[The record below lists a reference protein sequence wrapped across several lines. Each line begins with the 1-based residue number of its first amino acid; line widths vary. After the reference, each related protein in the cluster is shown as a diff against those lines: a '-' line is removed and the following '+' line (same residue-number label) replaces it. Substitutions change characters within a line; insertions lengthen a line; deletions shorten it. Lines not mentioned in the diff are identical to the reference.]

1 MLTCAGSSSIGTIVG
16 TAVGTATA
24 RGNGTVGRSIGDG
37 DDVNLALAAFGVF
50 SGPGDSSGFATFFFF
65 DAAPF
70 FAASFFFAAFA
81 FAAGLGDFLAFEG
94 AEASGNFFGVGVASS
109 SAAVFFF
116 SSLDDREAL
125 GRGVSLGFA
134 FAFFGVGEGVALFF
148 AFFAFGEGVGDASVS
163 GVLTNGSRFGLPSL
177 SCAQRYAPISALI
190 AKVIAMQMRKRGT
203 AERNRDQTAFNS

>member
-1 MLTCAGSSSIGTIVG
+1 MLTCAGSSSTGAIVG

-24 RGNGTVGRSIGDG
+24 RGNGAADCSIGDG
-37 DDVNLALAAFGVF
+37 DDVDLALAAFDVF

-116 SSLDDREAL
+116 SSLGDGEAP
-125 GRGVSLGFA
+125 GGGVSLGFA
-134 FAFFGVGEGVALFF
+134 FAFFGVGEGIALLF
-148 AFFAFGEGVGDASVS
+148 AFFAFGEGVGDASV
-163 GVLTNGSRFGLPSL
+163 
-177 SCAQRYAPISALI
+177 
-190 AKVIAMQMRKRGT
+190 
-203 AERNRDQTAFNS
+203 